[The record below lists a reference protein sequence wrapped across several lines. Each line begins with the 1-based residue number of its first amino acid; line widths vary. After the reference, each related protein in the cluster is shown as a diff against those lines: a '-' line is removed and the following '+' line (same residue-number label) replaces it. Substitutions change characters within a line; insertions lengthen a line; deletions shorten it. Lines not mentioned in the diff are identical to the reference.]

1 MKATFHPILN
11 LSITA
16 AVDLEH
22 VYRFVGF
29 DGRPAAEGAKALGTN
44 NATFAKG
51 EQASIDAL
59 GVILVEA
66 GGAIALGAEVQCD
79 GEGRAVT
86 LASGKPNG
94 WAMDAASDAGQIIRI
109 ARGI

>member
-1 MKATFHPILN
+1 MKATFHPVLTVTV
-11 LSITA
+11 TA
-16 AVDLEH
+16 AADLDKPR
-22 VYRFVGF
+22 RFVGF
-29 DGRPAAEGAKALGTN
+29 DGKRCAAAAKALGTN

-51 EQASIDAL
+51 EQASVDAL

-66 GGAIALGAEVQCD
+66 GAAITLGAEVQCD
-79 GEGRAVT
+79 GEGRAVP
-86 LASGKPNG
+86 LSGGKSNG

>member
-1 MKATFHPILN
+1 MKATFHPILT

-29 DGRPAAEGAKALGTN
+29 DGRPAAEGAKALGVN
-44 NATFAKG
+44 NAAFRAGT
-51 EQASIDAL
+51 QASVGAL
-59 GVILVEA
+59 GVVLVEA

-86 LASGKPNG
+86 LSGGKSNG

>member
-1 MKATFHPILN
+1 MQPSFHPVLT

-16 AVDLEH
+16 AADLDKPR
-22 VYRFVGF
+22 RFVGF
-29 DGRPAAEGAKALGTN
+29 DGQRCAAAAKALGTN

-66 GGAIALGAEVQCD
+66 GAAITLGAEVQCD
-79 GEGRAVT
+79 GEGRAIT
-86 LASGKPNG
+86 LTSGKSNG